1 MTTAEKTATQSEEVL
16 EQVLTVNFGPQHPST
31 HGVLRVVAR
40 IRGEYLQD
48 AEPDLGY
55 LHRCFEK
62 IAEGWTYP
70 QIVPLTDRLD
80 YLAAITNEWAY
91 VLAVEKLLGLQVP
104 ERAEYIR
111 VIVGELQRIL
121 SHLLWMGA
129 YALDLGATTP
139 FLYVFQERERLYDL
153 MQLVTGARM
162 TYNYLR
168 IGGVKRDLPPEF
180 FPLLEKA
187 LDNVLKVADE
197 YQALV
202 LENVIFQART
212 KGIGVL
218 PPDLARQYA
227 ISGPMLRGSGVA
239 WDLRRSEPYSVY
251 DRFDFAVPTGQNG
264 DCYDRAVCRVEEIR
278 QSARIIRQAVAGLP
292 AGEVRAKVPAAI
304 RPPAGEVYTAIESP
318 RGELGVYLVSDGGPQ
333 PYRLKWRAPSFVN
346 LQVLPEI
353 ARGAKVADFIAIL
366 GSIDII
372 LGEVDR

>member
-1 MTTAEKTATQSEEVL
+1 MTTAEKTATQPEEAL

-62 IAEGWTYP
+62 IAESWTYP

-91 VLAVEKLLGLQVP
+91 VLAVEKLLGVQVP

-139 FLYVFQERERLYDL
+139 FLYAFQERERLYDL
-153 MQLVTGARM
+153 MQMVTGARM

-180 FPLLEKA
+180 FSLLESV
-187 LDNVLKVADE
+187 LDSVLKAVDE
-197 YQALV
+197 YQALF
-202 LENVIFQART
+202 LENAIFQART

-218 PPDLARQYA
+218 TPDLARQYA

-239 WDLRRSEPYSVY
+239 WDLRRSQPYSVY
-251 DRFDFAVPTGQNG
+251 DRFDFAIPTGRNG
-264 DCYDRAVCRVEEIR
+264 DCYDRAACRAEEVR
-278 QSARIIRQAVAGLP
+278 QSVRIIRQAVAALP
-292 AGEVRAKVPAAI
+292 AGEVRAKVPAVI

-318 RGELGVYLVSDGGPQ
+318 RGELGVYLVSDGGLQ